1 MHGLSE
7 VGLDFPYVQ
16 RIIRETGS
24 VGRVTESL
32 IQSSLCMCIHTGAFT
47 CLLVLEYIIVV
58 SHLPGVHEPL
68 VLVSPLLP
76 TLAPL
81 TGRRVDMGLMCC

>member
-68 VLVSPLLP
+68 VLVSPLLY
-76 TLAPL
+76 TLAH
-81 TGRRVDMGLMCC
+81 